1 MEYTNIFAPYID
13 DQTLKYII
21 GNVLAVL
28 LALWVIVGLSEKRR
42 INKERKAEKDYEEER
57 QKKIKYVHEH
67 MDIFGIKD

>member
-21 GNVLAVL
+21 GSILAVL
-28 LALWVIVGLSEKRR
+28 LVIWVVVGLSEKRR
-42 INKERKAEKDYEEER
+42 ITKEYNAEKAAEEKRR
-57 QKKIKYVHEH
+57 QKIKYVHEH